1 MNDLTSKSFK
11 KAFKEAIDLFNN
23 QQWYE
28 AHDAFED
35 IWNDLV
41 GDERQIVQGILQVS
55 VSQFH
60 LNKGNLNGAMILLGE
75 GLGRIRNRV
84 SEDLEIDLVLLCSSL
99 ESLLNKLHLKI
110 PLNESDVPFLK
121 KIKQKWN

>member
-1 MNDLTSKSFK
+1 MNDLTSKKFRESLQ
-11 KAFKEAIDLFNN
+11 EAIDLFNN
-23 QQWYE
+23 QKWYE

-99 ESLLNKLHLKI
+99 ESLLNKLHSKI
-110 PLNESDVPFLK
+110 PLNQSDVPFLK
-121 KIKQKWN
+121 IIKTK

>member
-1 MNDLTSKSFK
+1 MNDLTSKR
-11 KAFKEAIDLFNN
+11 FKESLKEAVDLFNN
-23 QQWYE
+23 QKWYE

-75 GLGRIRNRV
+75 GLGRIKNRV
-84 SEDLEIDLVLLCSSL
+84 SEDLEIDLILLCTSL
-99 ESLLNKLHLKI
+99 ESLLNKLHTQT
-110 PLNESDVPFLK
+110 PLNQSDVPFLN
-121 KIKQKWN
+121 KIQR

>member
-1 MNDLTSKSFK
+1 MNDLTSKRFK
-11 KAFKEAIDLFNN
+11 ESLQEAIDLFNN
-23 QQWYE
+23 QKWYE

-75 GLGRIRNRV
+75 GLGRIRNRY
-84 SEDLEIDLVLLCSSL
+84 SEDLEIDLLLLCSNL
-99 ESLLNKLHLKI
+99 ESLLKKLHANI
-110 PLNESDVPFLK
+110 PLNQNDIPFIKRIK
-121 KIKQKWN
+121 K

>member
-1 MNDLTSKSFK
+1 MNDLTSKRFK
-11 KAFKEAIDLFNN
+11 DSLQEAIDLFNN
-23 QQWYE
+23 QKWYE

-60 LNKGNLNGAMILLGE
+60 LNKGNLNGAMILPFCHKF
-75 GLGRIRNRV
+75 R
-84 SEDLEIDLVLLCSSL
+84 SST
-99 ESLLNKLHLKI
+99 HI
-110 PLNESDVPFLK
+110 V
-121 KIKQKWN
+121 

>member
-1 MNDLTSKSFK
+1 MNDLTSKR
-11 KAFKEAIDLFNN
+11 FKESLEEAINLFNN
-23 QQWYE
+23 QEWYE

-35 IWNDLV
+35 IWNYLV

-99 ESLLNKLHLKI
+99 ESLLNKLHSKI
-110 PLNESDVPFLK
+110 PLDKSDVPFLK
-121 KIKQKWN
+121 KIKKI

>member
-1 MNDLTSKSFK
+1 MNDLTSKRFK
-11 KAFKEAIDLFNN
+11 DSLEEAIDLFNN
-23 QQWYE
+23 QKWYE

-75 GLGRIRNRV
+75 GLGRIRNKV
-84 SEDLEIDLVLLCSSL
+84 SEDLEIDLISLCISL
-99 ESLLNKLHLKI
+99 ESLLDKLHSEI
-110 PLNESDVPFLK
+110 PLNQKDVPFLK
-121 KIKQKWN
+121 KIKG

>member
-1 MNDLTSKSFK
+1 MNDLTSKRFK
-11 KAFKEAIDLFNN
+11 DSLQEAIDLFNN
-23 QQWYE
+23 QKWYE

-60 LNKGNLNGAMILLGE
+60 LNKGNINGAMILLGE
-75 GLGRIRNRV
+75 GLGRIKNKV
-84 SEDLEIDLVLLCSSL
+84 SEDLEIDLILFCSSL
-99 ESLLNKLHLKI
+99 ESLLNKLHTQSSLTQ
-110 PLNESDVPFLK
+110 SDVPFLK
-121 KIKQKWN
+121 KLKK

>member
-1 MNDLTSKSFK
+1 MNDLTSKKFK
-11 KAFKEAIDLFNN
+11 ESLKEAIDLFNN
-23 QQWYE
+23 QKWYE

-35 IWNDLV
+35 LWNDLV

-75 GLGRIRNRV
+75 GLGRIKNRE
-84 SEDLEIDLVLLCSSL
+84 SEDLEIDLKLLCNRL
-99 ESLLNKLHLKI
+99 ESLLNKLHTKTS
-110 PLNESDVPFLK
+110 LNQCDVPFI
-121 KIKQKWN
+121 KIIKR

>member
-1 MNDLTSKSFK
+1 MNDLTSKKFK
-11 KAFKEAIDLFNN
+11 DSLQEAIDLFNN
-23 QQWYE
+23 QKWYE

-41 GDERQIVQGILQVS
+41 GDERQIVQGILQIS

-75 GLGRIRNRV
+75 GLGRIKDRV
-84 SEDLEIDLVLLCSSL
+84 SEDLEIDLISLCISL
-99 ESLLNKLHLKI
+99 ESLLDKLHSEI
-110 PLNESDVPFLK
+110 PLNQSDVPFLK
-121 KIKQKWN
+121 KIEG

>member
-11 KAFKEAIDLFNN
+11 ESLKEAIDLFNN

-75 GLGRIRNRV
+75 GLGRIRNKV
-84 SEDLEIDLVLLCSSL
+84 SEDLEIDLVLLCNSL
-99 ESLLNKLHLKI
+99 ESLLNKLHSKI
-110 PLNESDVPFLK
+110 PLNQSDVPFLK
-121 KIKQKWN
+121 IIKTK

>member
-1 MNDLTSKSFK
+1 MNDLTSKRFK
-11 KAFKEAIDLFNN
+11 DSLEEAIDLFNN
-23 QQWYE
+23 QKWYE

-55 VSQFH
+55 VSQYH

-75 GLGRIRNRV
+75 GLGRIKNKV

-99 ESLLNKLHLKI
+99 ESLLNKLHSEM
-110 PLNESDVPFLK
+110 PLNQSDVPFIK
-121 KIKQKWN
+121 KIKK

>member
-1 MNDLTSKSFK
+1 MNDLTSKRFKESFH
-11 KAFKEAIDLFNN
+11 EAIDLFNN
-23 QQWYE
+23 QKWYE

-60 LNKGNLNGAMILLGE
+60 LSKGNLNGAMILLGE
-75 GLGRIRNRV
+75 GLGRIKNKV
-84 SEDLEIDLVLLCSSL
+84 SDDLEIDLLLLCANL
-99 ESLLNKLHLKI
+99 ESILNKLHSNI
-110 PLNESDVPFLK
+110 PLDQSDVPFLK
-121 KIKQKWN
+121 KI

>member
-1 MNDLTSKSFK
+1 MNDLTSKRFK
-11 KAFKEAIDLFNN
+11 ESLREAIDLFNN
-23 QQWYE
+23 QKWYE

-41 GDERQIVQGILQVS
+41 GDERQIIQGILQVS

-75 GLGRIRNRV
+75 GLGRIRNRF
-84 SEDLEIDLVLLCSSL
+84 SEDLEIDLILFCSSL
-99 ESLLNKLHLKI
+99 ESLLNKLHTKM
-110 PLNESDVPFLK
+110 PLNQSDVPFLK
-121 KIKQKWN
+121 KLKR

>member
-1 MNDLTSKSFK
+1 MNDLTSKRFK
-11 KAFKEAIDLFNN
+11 ESLHEAIDLFNN
-23 QQWYE
+23 QKWYE

-84 SEDLEIDLVLLCSSL
+84 SEDLEIDLISFCNDL
-99 ESLLNKLHLKI
+99 ESLLNKLHTKTSI
-110 PLNESDVPFLK
+110 NQSDVPFLK
-121 KIKQKWN
+121 KIKR

>member
-1 MNDLTSKSFK
+1 MNDLTSKRFK
-11 KAFKEAIDLFNN
+11 DSLQEAIDLFNN
-23 QQWYE
+23 QKWYE

-75 GLGRIRNRV
+75 GLGRIRNKV
-84 SEDLEIDLVLLCSSL
+84 SEDLEIDLVLLCNSL
-99 ESLLNKLHLKI
+99 ESLLNKLHSKI
-110 PLNESDVPFLK
+110 PLNQSDVPFI
-121 KIKQKWN
+121 KIIKTK

>member
-1 MNDLTSKSFK
+1 MNDLTSKNFK
-11 KAFKEAIDLFNN
+11 KSLDEAIDLFNN
-23 QQWYE
+23 QKWYE

-75 GLGRIRNRV
+75 GLGRIKNRF
-84 SEDLEIDLVLLCSSL
+84 SEDLEIDLILLCNNL
-99 ESLLNKLHLKI
+99 ESLLNKLHTKT
-110 PLNESDVPFLK
+110 PLNQSDVPFLK
-121 KIKQKWN
+121 KVKR

>member
-1 MNDLTSKSFK
+1 MNDLTSKKFK
-11 KAFKEAIDLFNN
+11 DSLQEAIDLFNN
-23 QQWYE
+23 QKWYE

-84 SEDLEIDLVLLCSSL
+84 SDDLEIDLLLLCSSL
-99 ESLLNKLHLKI
+99 ESLLTKLHTKT
-110 PLNESDVPFLK
+110 PLNQSDVPLIK
-121 KIKQKWN
+121 KTKIL

>member
-1 MNDLTSKSFK
+1 MNDLTSKEFK
-11 KAFKEAIDLFNN
+11 ESLKEAIGLFNN
-23 QQWYE
+23 QKWYE

-75 GLGRIRNRV
+75 GLGRIRNKV
-84 SEDLEIDLVLLCSSL
+84 SDDLEIDLVLLCSSL
-99 ESLLNKLHLKI
+99 ESLLNKLHTKI
-110 PLNESDVPFLK
+110 PLNQNDVPFLK
-121 KIKQKWN
+121 EIKR

>member
-1 MNDLTSKSFK
+1 MNDLTSKR
-11 KAFKEAIDLFNN
+11 FKESLQEAINLFNS
-23 QQWYE
+23 QKWYE

-41 GDERQIVQGILQVS
+41 GDERQIIQGILQVS

-60 LNKGNLNGAMILLGE
+60 LSKGNLNGAMILLGE

-84 SEDLEIDLVLLCSSL
+84 SDDLEIDLLLLCDSL
-99 ESLLNKLHLKI
+99 ESLLNKLHTNM
-110 PLNESDVPFLK
+110 PLNQSDVPFLE
-121 KIKQKWN
+121 KIKR

>member
-1 MNDLTSKSFK
+1 MNDLTSKRFK
-11 KAFKEAIDLFNN
+11 ESLKEAIDLFNN
-23 QQWYE
+23 QKWYE

-121 KIKQKWN
+121 KIKQK

>member
-1 MNDLTSKSFK
+1 MNDLTSTSFK
-11 KAFKEAIDLFNN
+11 KSLQEAIDLFNN
-23 QQWYE
+23 QKWYE

-75 GLGRIRNRV
+75 GLGRIKNRV
-84 SEDLEIDLVLLCSSL
+84 SEDLGIDLLSLCRNL
-99 ESLLNKLHLKI
+99 ESLLNKLHTNI
-110 PLNESDVPFLK
+110 PLNQSDVPFLK
-121 KIKQKWN
+121 KIER

>member
-1 MNDLTSKSFK
+1 MNDLTSKRFK
-11 KAFKEAIDLFNN
+11 QSLKEAIDLFNN
-23 QQWYE
+23 QKWYE

-75 GLGRIRNRV
+75 GLGRIKNKV
-84 SEDLEIDLVLLCSSL
+84 SEDLEIDLILFCSSL
-99 ESLLNKLHLKI
+99 ESLLNKLHTESS
-110 PLNESDVPFLK
+110 LNQSDVPFLK
-121 KIKQKWN
+121 KIKR

>member
-1 MNDLTSKSFK
+1 MNDLSSKKFK
-11 KAFKEAIDLFNN
+11 ESLQEAIDLFNN
-23 QQWYE
+23 QKWYE

-60 LNKGNLNGAMILLGE
+60 LNKGNYNGAMILLGE
-75 GLGRIRNRV
+75 GIGRIKNKL
-84 SEDLEIDLVLLCSSL
+84 SEDLEIDLILLCSIL
-99 ESLLNKLHLKI
+99 ESLLNKLHAKI
-110 PLNESDVPFLK
+110 PLNQNDIPYIT
-121 KIKQKWN
+121 KIKK

>member
-1 MNDLTSKSFK
+1 MNDLTSKRFK
-11 KAFKEAIDLFNN
+11 DSLEEAIDLFNN
-23 QQWYE
+23 QKWYE

-84 SEDLEIDLVLLCSSL
+84 SEDLGIDLLLFCSIL
-99 ESLLNKLHLKI
+99 ESLLNKLHTNI
-110 PLNESDVPFLK
+110 PLNQSDIPFLK
-121 KIKQKWN
+121 IIKK

>member
-1 MNDLTSKSFK
+1 MNDLTSKRFK
-11 KAFKEAIDLFNN
+11 DSLQEAIDLFNN
-23 QQWYE
+23 QKWYE

-60 LNKGNLNGAMILLGE
+60 LNKGNLNGAMILIGE
-75 GLGRIRNRV
+75 GLGRIKNRV
-84 SEDLEIDLVLLCSSL
+84 SEDLEIDLILLCNSL
-99 ESLLNKLHLKI
+99 ESLLNKLHTNT
-110 PLNESDVPFLK
+110 PLNKSDVPFLK
-121 KIKQKWN
+121 KIKR

>member
-1 MNDLTSKSFK
+1 MNDLTSKKFK
-11 KAFKEAIDLFNN
+11 ESLKEAIDLFNK
-23 QQWYE
+23 QKWYE

-35 IWNDLV
+35 LWNDLV

-75 GLGRIRNRV
+75 GLGRIKNRE
-84 SEDLEIDLVLLCSSL
+84 SEDLEIDLRLLCNKL
-99 ESLLNKLHLKI
+99 ESLLNKLHTKTS
-110 PLNESDVPFLK
+110 LNQCDVPFI
-121 KIKQKWN
+121 KIIKR

>member
-1 MNDLTSKSFK
+1 MNDLTSKRFK
-11 KAFKEAIDLFNN
+11 DSLQEAIDLFNN
-23 QQWYE
+23 QKWYE

-75 GLGRIRNRV
+75 GLGRIRNKV
-84 SEDLEIDLVLLCSSL
+84 SEDLEIDLISLCYSL
-99 ESLLNKLHLKI
+99 ESLLNKLHTKA
-110 PLNESDVPFLK
+110 PLNQSDVPYLK
-121 KIKQKWN
+121 KIIR